1 MKSMSESKKESRMFH
16 YNLKKI
22 RQSKQMSQRDIATY
36 LSISPQSV
44 SKWEKGTALPS
55 IEYLPKLAECLGCD
69 INAFFVPIPEKEEHR
84 SMFNLSLLATF
95 FDCVE
100 AKTENSEAELA
111 AFLQEH
117 REIPAI
123 LEDLMVVLLKEKTI
137 TKWDLQ
143 TRFQYDESEATLFL
157 DLFTAQKWIK
167 KQDTQDTYIVQEEN
181 MRNYRY
187 LIRTYQ
193 ELTRKTQN

>member
-1 MKSMSESKKESRMFH
+1 MFH

-69 INAFFVPIPEKEEHR
+69 INAFFVPIPKEEEHR
-84 SMFNLSLLATF
+84 SMFNLSLLAAF

-100 AKTENSEAELA
+100 AKSENNEAGLA

-143 TRFQYDESEATLFL
+143 TRFRYDESEATLFL
-157 DLFTAQKWIK
+157 
-167 KQDTQDTYIVQEEN
+167 VEN
-181 MRNYRY
+181 LNHQLIMNLY
-187 LIRTYQ
+187 LTPQ
-193 ELTRKTQN
+193 MAELV